1 MQVTHSTRSYLRVM
15 QQNLPRMRRPKQG
28 MRRLT
33 PLSMSRPTKLTTRRV
48 LTRTVTFVF
57 LFS

>member
-1 MQVTHSTRSYLRVM
+1 MQVTHSTRSYQSVT
-15 QQNLPRMRRPKQG
+15 QQNLLRMRRPKQG

-33 PLSMSRPTKLTTRRV
+33 QLNMSRPMQFTTRRV
-48 LTRTVTFVF
+48 LSSTFSFVF